1 MPKYISNALCLLIR
15 ERAYSKGT
23 LSSLEKEESLS
34 VADFVQLRQ
43 SIRNLRRQKKEL
55 LAKIGK
61 LDAEIT
67 KQLPVDPDDIRTI
80 RSTPRSGSKHGAIVR
95 TIVRILTASDGPVRT
110 PDIVM
115 VLVDELDWP
124 YGTKEEREIARKK
137 VVQPLRVLVKKGAV
151 VRLHDTTKNRVGLW
165 QWVGI

>member
-1 MPKYISNALCLLIR
+1 M
-15 ERAYSKGT
+15 
-23 LSSLEKEESLS
+23 EKEESLS

-55 LAKIGK
+55 LARIGK

-67 KQLPVDPDDIRTI
+67 KQLPVDPDDIRPI

-95 TIVRILTASDGPVRT
+95 TIVRILTDSDGPVRT

-115 VLVDELDWP
+115 VLVDELGWS

-137 VVQPLRVLVKKGAV
+137 VVQPLRVLVQKGAV
-151 VRLHDTTKNRVGLW
+151 IRLHDTAKNKIGLW